1 MRYLVTYEIPTR
13 HPEYPPLIT
22 ALRALRAT
30 RVLAATWVLESERS
44 AAEVCRHLI
53 VAGCLN
59 MNERIL
65 VVALAAEADASWRK
79 LAVGDDAVPVL
90 LGRSG

>member
-1 MRYLVTYEIPTR
+1 MRYLVTYEAPMR
-13 HPEYPPLIT
+13 HAEYPPLIT
-22 ALRALRAT
+22 ALRTLRAT
-30 RVLAATWVLESERS
+30 RVLTTTWLLESEQT

-65 VVALAAEADASWRK
+65 VVALAAEVDASWRK
-79 LAVGDDAVPVL
+79 LAVSDDAVPGL
-90 LGRSG
+90 LGRPG